1 MKFDSDV
8 LKIAQQSINDQINSL
23 KKLHH
28 SLNQDF
34 LNCIDL
40 IISCSGRVITI
51 GVGKS
56 AIIAQKISATLNS
69 TGTLSFFIHASDAH
83 HGDLGAISSEDLVF
97 FISKSGNTQELC
109 LLLSILKDRGN
120 KIVAMSGNKESFLA
134 KNSHIFLDT
143 SIDKEA
149 CPNNLA
155 PTSSTTLQLVMGDA
169 LAITLVKLKN
179 IKSEDFAKF
188 HPGGTLGKK
197 LLLKVDDI
205 FDRSNV
211 PKVSL
216 NDSLE
221 RIIIEISSKR
231 LGATA
236 VLENGRIVGMIT
248 DGDLRRMI
256 EKQVNTLDFSAVNLM
271 TENPK
276 IINKSILAFDAI
288 QIMKTNGISQ
298 LIIED
303 NDEYIGMIHIHDIL
317 KHNII

>member
-40 IISCSGRVITI
+40 IMSCSGRVITI

-69 TGTLSFFIHASDAH
+69 TGTLSFFIHASDAQ

-256 EKQVNTLDFSAVNLM
+256 EKKVNTLELSAVNLM

-303 NDEYIGMIHIHDIL
+303 NDEYVGMIHIHDIL

>member
-1 MKFDSDV
+1 M
-8 LKIAQQSINDQINSL
+8 A
-23 KKLHH
+23 
-28 SLNQDF
+28 
-34 LNCIDL
+34 
-40 IISCSGRVITI
+40 
-51 GVGKS
+51 
-56 AIIAQKISATLNS
+56 
-69 TGTLSFFIHASDAH
+69 
-83 HGDLGAISSEDLVF
+83 
-97 FISKSGNTQELC
+97 
-109 LLLSILKDRGN
+109 
-120 KIVAMSGNKESFLA
+120 
-134 KNSHIFLDT
+134 
-143 SIDKEA
+143 
-149 CPNNLA
+149 
-155 PTSSTTLQLVMGDA
+155 
-169 LAITLVKLKN
+169 
-179 IKSEDFAKF
+179 
-188 HPGGTLGKK
+188 
-197 LLLKVDDI
+197 LLKVDDI

-303 NDEYIGMIHIHDIL
+303 NDEYVGMIHIHDIL